1 MNFTDKLQKAIS
13 LSHSTLCVGLD
24 PVPERIPSVLKK
36 KYPDENEQ
44 VIEFCRSI
52 IEATANNACAYK
64 PNTAFFEAL
73 GRKGWEILDEISK
86 LIPSDRIFI
95 ADAKRGDI
103 GNTAERYKTAF
114 FDKLNAD
121 AITLNAL
128 MGLDTLEPYLDDDR
142 KAVFLLTMTS
152 NIGAADFLQRR
163 FEGRLSLGEYIAEE
177 LEKKQQRSR
186 THLGM
191 VIGATQGEFVKPV
204 LKANPVAHLLI
215 PGIGKQGGS
224 VREIEKLLDKHTGIP
239 LFNSSRSII
248 YAGGDNPDWIKNV
261 SEKALEMK
269 NSLQTITERYV

>member
-1 MNFTDKLQKAIS
+1 MNFTKKLKQAIS
-13 LSHSTLCVGLD
+13 LSRSTLCVGLD

-36 KYPDENEQ
+36 KYPDEAEQ
-44 VIEFCRSI
+44 VIEFCRGI
-52 IEATANNACAYK
+52 IESTKDNTCAYK

-73 GRKGWEILDEISK
+73 GREGWEILDEVSK

-114 FDKLNAD
+114 FDRLNAD

-128 MGLDTLEPYLDDDR
+128 MGMDTLEPYLNDDR
-142 KAVFLLTMTS
+142 KAVFMLTMTS

-163 FEGRLSLGEYIAEE
+163 FEGRLSLGEYMAEE
-177 LEKKQQRSR
+177 LQKKQQRSK

-191 VIGATQGEFVKPV
+191 VIGATQGEHVRPV
-204 LKANPVAHLLI
+204 LKANTAAHLLI

-224 VREIEKLLDKHTGIP
+224 VEEVEKLLDKHTGIP

-248 YAGGDNPDWIKNV
+248 YAGEDRPDWLEKV

-269 NSLQTITERYV
+269 NLLQTITEQHV